1 VGELNHQLLALA
13 VSKLTSGAQ
22 ALDLA
27 VFPESNIFRGDA
39 AICGDGG
46 CFDAS
51 KTGTSLYNA
60 ADVRLVLSKKSM
72 TAYNH

>member
-13 VSKLTSGAQ
+13 VSKFACGAQ

-27 VFPESNIFRGDA
+27 VFPESIIFRGDA

-51 KTGTSLYNA
+51 KTGTSLHNTS
-60 ADVRLVLSKKSM
+60 DVRLVLSKMSV